1 MEIQDS
7 QSTIAGLVKE
17 ALKRSGI
24 NISISKERSKRSMS
38 TSKVDLCGPPI
49 DEII

>member
-7 QSTIAGLVKE
+7 QSTIAGWVKE
-17 ALKRSGI
+17 VLKRSGV
-24 NISISKERSKRSMS
+24 NISIFKEHSKRSMS
-38 TSKVDLCGPPI
+38 TSKVGLCGPPI